1 MVSIISKRLVSWLGL
16 AVMLLSLT
24 VLASEPQSAAAAGV
38 TVSVTSAGSGLQFA
52 ASSSSAVTWDI
63 WISTSSI
70 QMSPAPPHFQTG
82 GSLPA
87 RVKHF
92 SSTTLQSSY
101 SPAFYQLGINTT
113 YNYIVRG
120 GSSYVTGFA
129 KTLSRKVTVAITRID
144 VLDDSDDLSA
154 GDLTFYFRNPND
166 GAFDQHVGEVSI
178 SSGSPLLLPDRSA
191 LSYNFFANSSTLKL
205 AVQGVDD
212 DCDFLDIC
220 QGFWYPDLSSGSS
233 NDFDWA
239 TAQITIN
246 IPQFAGLNQNFTS
259 KLVTFQTT
267 ANRLKFK
274 VTAIVTVEYSGKV
287 VL

>member
-1 MVSIISKRLVSWLGL
+1 MVSIISRRLVSWIGV
-16 AVMLLSLT
+16 AIMLLSLT
-24 VLASEPQSAAAAGV
+24 VLASEPQPVAAAGV
-38 TVSVTSAGSGLQFA
+38 TVSVTPVGSGLQFA

-70 QMSPAPPHFQTG
+70 LTSPAPPHFQTG

-92 SSTTLQSSY
+92 ASSTLQSTY
-101 SPAFYQLGINTT
+101 SPAFSQLGNSTI

-120 GSSYVTGFA
+120 GSSYATGFA
-129 KTLSRKVTVAITRID
+129 KTLTRKVTVEFARID
-144 VLDDSDDLSA
+144 VLDDSDDVSA

-166 GAFDQHVGEVSI
+166 GTFDKHIGEVYV
-178 SSGSPLLLPDRSA
+178 SSGAAVPMPERPGIRYD
-191 LSYNFFANSSTLKL
+191 FFANSSTLLL
-205 AVQGVDD
+205 AIQGVDD
-212 DCDFLDIC
+212 DCDFFDIC
-220 QGFWYPDLSSGSS
+220 QGFWYPDLSTGSS

-239 TAQITIN
+239 TAQLSIN

-259 KLVTFQTT
+259 KQVTFQTT

-274 VTAIVTVEYSGKV
+274 VTAVVTVEYSGKV
-287 VL
+287 IV